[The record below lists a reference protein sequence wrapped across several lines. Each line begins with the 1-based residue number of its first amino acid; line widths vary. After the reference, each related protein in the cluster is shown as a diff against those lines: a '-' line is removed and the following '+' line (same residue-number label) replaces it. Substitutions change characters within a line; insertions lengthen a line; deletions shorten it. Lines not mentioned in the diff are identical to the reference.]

1 MHGPMK
7 ALATSKSGKRG
18 RKKRRSA
25 AQLRSQAALAEASY
39 GWNDLTDG
47 ERRVWDVC
55 AKTMPCRSRRGRSR
69 YLSGQKYY
77 VKVNAAR
84 VFLGLPLL
92 RLPPESVTFGPN
104 PVGPFRITRV
114 RGVLALK
121 LSVPSAPAGHIR
133 VLGSPPRNAG
143 RRFCAD
149 FRYLC
154 PLPAPRGGES
164 DITKEYIKKFGI
176 PRAGMRIFIQTRQQ
190 VDGQQDL
197 PVQTDAIVPGHHWS
211 LRSSAVAD

>member
-1 MHGPMK
+1 MD
-7 ALATSKSGKRG
+7 A
-18 RKKRRSA
+18 
-25 AQLRSQAALAEASY
+25 
-39 GWNDLTDG
+39 

-69 YLSGQKYY
+69 YLSEQKYY

-104 PVGPFRITRV
+104 PVGPLRNTRA

-121 LSVPSAPAGHIR
+121 LSVPSTPTEHIR
-133 VLGSPPRNAG
+133 VLGAPPRNAG